1 MILSAGRR
9 KAIWSLSERSMRQS
23 GKSLRC
29 LSSSAQSSS
38 GKASE
43 PKKINISVTQALGI
57 SGLTLCAGYATG
69 KLSSSSNDVE
79 HDHDHDDASQQ
90 SKRVLPSGV
99 PRACCSCDAPE
110 SKCPSKIDL
119 TPEQASLP
127 AKISKIV
134 GPSNILSGLEE
145 DSNNT
150 IYLKGARL
158 GRGKA
163 LAIVTPTSLQDAV
176 KALEVVVNSDC
187 VVVPQG
193 ANTGLTGG

>member
-1 MILSAGRR
+1 MGRHPESFSNGSNHNHHR
-9 KAIWSLSERSMRQS
+9 SE
-23 GKSLRC
+23 K
-29 LSSSAQSSS
+29 
-38 GKASE
+38 
-43 PKKINISVTQALGI
+43 
-57 SGLTLCAGYATG
+57 
-69 KLSSSSNDVE
+69 
-79 HDHDHDDASQQ
+79 
-90 SKRVLPSGV
+90 SKRVLPDGA
-99 PRACCSCDAPE
+99 PRSCCSCDASDPNFPPDI
-110 SKCPSKIDL
+110 SL
-119 TPEQASLP
+119 TTEQALLP
-127 AKISKIV
+127 KKLARIV
-134 GPSNILSGLEE
+134 GISNVLSGFEE